1 MPHHSFQWASTE
13 LCTELQQYYFVK
25 SAQIAKKSECDTWE
39 SFTTT
44 KNKMND
50 GEKEEFFLEIDFKYP
65 KKHHINH
72 SDFPLAPNN
81 FCIQNS
87 DLSTKASE
95 LLNDLNPN
103 QKTYKSEKLTT
114 TLYGLNN
121 YIVHSAILDFYV
133 SQGLEVK
140 KVHKA
145 VRFVSSKFLEPWIL
159 HCTNMR
165 KECVS
170 KNDSAGKIF
179 WKLMINR

>member
-1 MPHHSFQWASTE
+1 MAIQRFATSSIGDEILRKDFRNLVCDKLLDGVKSDKFYEKFIFDLDFNNLYGSVQTLHMPHHSFQWASTE

-25 SAQIAKKSECDTWE
+25 SVQIAKKLECDTWE

-50 GEKEEFFLEIDFKYP
+50 GEKEEVFLEIDFKYP

-103 QKTYKSEKLTT
+103 KKHIK
-114 TLYGLNN
+114 
-121 YIVHSAILDFYV
+121 
-133 SQGLEVK
+133 VK
-140 KVHKA
+140 
-145 VRFVSSKFLEPWIL
+145 
-159 HCTNMR
+159 N
-165 KECVS
+165 
-170 KNDSAGKIF
+170 
-179 WKLMINR
+179 